1 MWDKDFLLRVK
12 EYLRLTAGILD
23 ADDQLLEQFIDS
35 SEAQLEAWTG
45 RLFSAQKQ
53 TRAYD
58 YPDDDPYSLFLDGD
72 LQKVIKLGNG
82 DGTLIPASD
91 FAYIPANRGI
101 GNDRQPAF
109 EIVLINGARFTY
121 TTTPIQC
128 IKLRGWWGWSMAPND
143 YTQQAVKR
151 LTAFFYKQKDAQVFD
166 TTAFLDGGV
175 LVIPQ
180 GIPKYVADFISF
192 HRPLR

>member
-1 MWDKDFLLRVK
+1 MWDKNFLLRVK
-12 EYLRLTAGILD
+12 EYLRLTAGLD

-35 SEAQLEAWTG
+35 SETQLEAWTS

-53 TRAYD
+53 TRVYD
-58 YPDDDPYSLFLDGD
+58 YPEHTPTSLFLDGD
-72 LQKVIKLGNG
+72 LQKVLWLING
-82 DGTLIPASD
+82 DGVQIPTSD
-91 FAYIPANRGI
+91 FRYIPANRGI
-101 GNDRQPAF
+101 GNDRQPAY
-109 EIVLINGARFTY
+109 EIVLVNDAFFTY
-121 TTTPIQC
+121 STTPIQC

-151 LTAFFYKQKDAQVFD
+151 LTAFFYKQKDSQVFD

-180 GIPKYVADFISF
+180 GIPKYVADFIEF